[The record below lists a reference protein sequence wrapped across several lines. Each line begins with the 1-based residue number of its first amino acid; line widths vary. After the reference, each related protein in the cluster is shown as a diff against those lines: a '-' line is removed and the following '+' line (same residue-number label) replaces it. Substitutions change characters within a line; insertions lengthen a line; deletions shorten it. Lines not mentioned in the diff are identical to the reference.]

1 MTRALSVFVTAVLG
15 AASLLAQ
22 TSAPLPVASRIGGP
36 AFEVATIKP
45 SGVDSP
51 PQSIRRLPGG
61 RLVTTNTPLPVLI
74 AWAYSVD
81 DGRLFGVPKGLDRA
95 GFDVVAKAAESEP
108 APGQMQLMM
117 RTLLAER
124 FKLVTHPE
132 TRELTAYEL
141 VNDAGGP
148 KVRVVEPGDRPDS
161 NPFAMSGA
169 GRLTGTRVTADMLAK
184 VLSNQ
189 LGRPVKNATGF
200 TSAFDFTLT
209 WTPDTVTPAV
219 DDPQRPSL
227 LTAVREQL
235 GFRLVANKTAVD
247 VVVIDRV
254 DGNPTAN

>member
-1 MTRALSVFVTAVLG
+1 MTRAFSIVAIVALG
-15 AASLLAQ
+15 AAQVLAQ
-22 TSAPLPVASRIGGP
+22 TGVP

-45 SGVDSP
+45 SAADSP

-61 RLVTTNTPLPVLI
+61 RFVTSNTPLPMLI
-74 AWAYSVD
+74 AWAYGVD
-81 DGRLFGVPKGLDRA
+81 DGRLFGVPKGLDGR
-95 GFDVVAKAAESEP
+95 GFDVVAKASESEP
-108 APGQMQLMM
+108 AQGQMQLMM

-124 FKLVTHPE
+124 FRLVAHHE
-132 TRELTAYEL
+132 TRDLTAYQM
-141 VNDAGGP
+141 VNDTGGP
-148 KVRVVEPGDRPDS
+148 KVRVVDAGDKPDP
-161 NPFAMSGA
+161 NPFAMSAA

-200 TSAFDFTLT
+200 TSAFDFTLQ
-209 WTPDTVTPAV
+209 WTPDTATPAV

-254 DGNPTAN
+254 DDHPTAN